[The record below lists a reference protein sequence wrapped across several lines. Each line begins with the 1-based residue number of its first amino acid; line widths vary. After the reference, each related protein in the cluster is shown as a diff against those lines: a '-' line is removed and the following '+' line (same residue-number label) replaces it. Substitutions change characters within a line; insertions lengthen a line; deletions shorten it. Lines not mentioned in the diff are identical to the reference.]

1 MRLIQCLLLIAGIV
15 TAAAV
20 HAEGAESTDLPA
32 REVVAAWIV
41 TDLAVRNADLE
52 RSIAGHEA
60 EMLRVSPNEW
70 TVNLSK
76 QRRSYVDA
84 PRSQE
89 WNVGLER
96 TIRLPGK
103 RQLDTALGARGIER
117 AEAQYRSDSRQAL
130 SDLVG
135 LWFDWIRSAR
145 IAALA
150 RDQVTL
156 ATSNRST
163 VEKRVKAGDA
173 ARLELNLAD
182 ADRASAEQLA
192 AEAETEAT
200 IARTRLEA
208 RFPKAPTRLPD
219 LSTPIDEAEAP
230 GARVDRWL
238 AGSAAVRALNA
249 NRAEAEAAVSKE
261 RADRLPDPTLGVF
274 RAAEAYGDERIVG
287 ISVSIPLPGAYRN
300 ARYSRAIAERDRRD
314 TEIEL
319 ALRELRVTATERD
332 NADRGGATRW
342 RLAREAADRA
352 SENVRLSQRAY
363 ALGEAD
369 LQTLLIARR
378 AALEAERGAIE
389 AQTQALTAHYRF
401 EIEAGGLWAELGP

>member
-1 MRLIQCLLLIAGIV
+1 MRLIQYLLLFIGIV
-15 TAAAV
+15 TATSARAD
-20 HAEGAESTDLPA
+20 GAESTDLPG

-41 TDLAVRNADLE
+41 TDLAVRNADLK
-52 RSIAGHEA
+52 RSVAGHEA

-70 TVNLSK
+70 TLNASR
-76 QRRSYVDA
+76 QHRTYVDA

-103 RQLDTALGARGIER
+103 RQLDVALGARGIER
-117 AEAQYRSDSRQAL
+117 AEAQYRSDSREAL

-145 IAALA
+145 IAELA
-150 RDQVTL
+150 RAQVEL

-182 ADRASAEQLA
+182 ADRAGAEQLA
-192 AEAETEAT
+192 AAAETEST
-200 IARTRLEA
+200 LARTRLEA
-208 RFPKAPTRLPD
+208 RFPKAPTRLPE
-219 LSTPIDEAEAP
+219 LSAPIDESEAP
-230 GARVDRWL
+230 AARVDRWL
-238 AGSAAVRALNA
+238 SGSAAVRALDA
-249 NRAEAEAAVSKE
+249 SRAEAEAAVSKE
-261 RADRLPDPTLGVF
+261 RSDRLPDPTLGVF

-287 ISVSIPLPGAYRN
+287 ISVSFPLPGAYRN

-332 NADRGGATRW
+332 NADRDGATRW

-369 LQTLLIARR
+369 LQTLMAARR

-389 AQTQALTAHYRF
+389 AQTQALNAHYRF
-401 EIEAGGLWAELGP
+401 EIEAGALWADIAP